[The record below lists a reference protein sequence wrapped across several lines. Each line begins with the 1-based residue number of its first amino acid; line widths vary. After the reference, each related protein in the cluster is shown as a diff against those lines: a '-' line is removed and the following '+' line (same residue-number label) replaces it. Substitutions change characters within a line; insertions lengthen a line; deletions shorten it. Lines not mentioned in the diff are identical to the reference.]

1 MLDGKSMQRRPDY
14 RATNAARSRRTRR
27 VSPASLN
34 TPLTSDPAVIAS
46 AQPPRTTFLLLCL
59 GIFLAFLY
67 LAFDQLL
74 ATNGLVTDR
83 MQPIVLVPW
92 LPVAQWEALIPA
104 SWWVHVPWL
113 NPTYSIGHANL
124 SLFLLSLAMLCVL
137 LATLPWRRRTFASLI
152 PAQTR
157 AIFWTLFLFAA
168 LFAAV
173 MLYAPV
179 SLSVTSQDMLL
190 AGLYGRMV
198 VYYHVN
204 PYATTAPAL
213 PLDTLQQLLASIRL
227 TSANVPAVSFGPVW
241 TDLSI
246 LVTLAARNNIPA
258 VLLGFRLIGLV
269 AHLSNVALIWF
280 ILAKLKPEIRLS
292 ATLFYAWNPLV
303 LVLGV
308 SQMHLEIVLVFFVLL
323 AVYFFQRDSLILSWV
338 LVLLAA
344 LVNLSCLLL
353 LPLFLRMVAHKIR
366 FLSWWQRFWWW
377 LGLVVISG
385 LVIVLSY
392 IPYWQGWGL
401 SGLESSLLQAF
412 WQNKAVNSFDAAILN
427 VPIRFPARVMWPF
440 MPHHWTAL
448 LLLVVIGVLLFALWL
463 ADTIELVLVCGS
475 GLLLLFIVLQPVYW
489 PWYVILPLPLALCS
503 AHRYSIQLAVLLVIG
518 ALLSYYFWLL
528 RPVWVGQGLITVGVP
543 CLLWGWIVFFNSS
556 WQRAYPDNTSSMP
569 DSRPLRLVRPP
580 WLSRPSWPSRPSRRG
595 IK

>member
-1 MLDGKSMQRRPDY
+1 MQQRPNY
-14 RATNAARSRRTRR
+14 RATSAARSRRTRN
-27 VSPASLN
+27 VSTTSLS
-34 TPLTSDPAVIAS
+34 TLLTTDPAVTVPAR
-46 AQPPRTTFLLLCL
+46 PPRTLFLLLCL
-59 GIFLAFLY
+59 GVFLAFLY
-67 LAFDQLL
+67 LALDPLL
-74 ATNGLVTDR
+74 ASNGLTTGLT
-83 MQPIVLVPW
+83 QQIVLVPW
-92 LPVAQWEALIPA
+92 LPVIHWEALVPT
-104 SWWVHVPWL
+104 SWWAYVPWL
-113 NPTYSIGHANL
+113 DPVSSVGHANL
-124 SLFLLSLAMLCVL
+124 FLCLLSLAMLCVL
-137 LATLPWRRRTFASLI
+137 LAALPGRRKAFASLT

-157 AIFWTLFLFAA
+157 AIFWTLFLFTA
-168 LFAAV
+168 LFAAI

-213 PLDTLQQLLASIRL
+213 PLDALQQLLASIRA
-227 TSANVPAVSFGPVW
+227 TSADVPAVSFGPVW

-246 LVTLAARNNIPA
+246 LVTLAARNSIPA
-258 VLLGFRLIGLV
+258 VLLGFRLIGLG
-269 AHLSNVALIWF
+269 AHLGNVILIWF

-308 SQMHLEIVLVFFVLL
+308 SQVHLEIVLVFFILL
-323 AVYFFQRDSLILSWV
+323 AVHFFQRDSLILSWV

-377 LGLVVISG
+377 LGLIVISG
-385 LVIVLSY
+385 LVIALSY

-401 SGLESSLLQAF
+401 SGLESSLFQAF

-427 VPIRFPARVMWPF
+427 LPIRFPARVIWPF
-440 MPHHWTAL
+440 MPRHWTAFM
-448 LLLVVIGVLLFALWL
+448 LLLVVGVLLFALWL
-463 ADTIELVLVCGS
+463 ADTIELVLLCGS
-475 GLLLLFIVLQPVYW
+475 GLLLLLIVLQPVYW

-503 AHRYSIQLAVLLVIG
+503 AHRYSIQLALLLVIG
-518 ALLSYYFWLL
+518 ALPGYYFWLV
-528 RPVWVGQGLITVGVP
+528 RPVWVGQGLITIGVP
-543 CLLWGWIVFFNSS
+543 CLLWGWIVFLHST
-556 WQRAYPDNTSSMP
+556 WRRAYTDNTSNAP
-569 DSRPLRLVRPP
+569 DSRPMHLVRPP
-580 WLSRPSWPSRPSRRG
+580 WLSRPSMPSRPSRRG
-595 IK
+595 IR